1 MLGVIGCGLMGS
13 VILEGMLEK
22 KIVSPGDL
30 LIFDKDPG
38 RTVFLQEKWKLKV
51 ASDVKELCREASQII
66 FAVKP
71 QNIAELI
78 EDIKEVLSGQ
88 LIISIVAG
96 IKKSYLQEKAGKPL
110 RIVRV
115 MPNTPCLIGE
125 GMSIISTGKGV
136 SEKEEAFV
144 KDFMGALGKVV
155 LLEEKLLDAAA
166 GLSGCGPAFY
176 LLILEALT
184 DGGVEVGLN
193 RDTALM
199 LASQTMLG
207 TAKMVQETGEHPASL
222 KNKVTSPGG
231 LTSAGLLAMEEGS
244 VRASMIKAVVQ
255 AVQRGSLLGN

>member
-1 MLGVIGCGLMGS
+1 MLGVIGCGMMGS
-13 VILEGMLEK
+13 VILEGILNK
-22 KIVSPGDL
+22 KIVPAEDL
-30 LIFDKDPG
+30 LIFDKDLS
-38 RTVFLQEKWKLKV
+38 RTGSLQEKWKLRV
-51 ASDVKELCREASQII
+51 ATDVKEICREANQIL

-71 QNIAELI
+71 QNIAGLME
-78 EDIKEVLSGQ
+78 EIKELLFEQ
-88 LIISIVAG
+88 LIISIIAG
-96 IKKSYLQEKAGKPL
+96 IQINYLQEKAGKPL

-125 GMSIISTGKGV
+125 GMSIISTGKNV

-144 KDFMGALGKVV
+144 KDFMQALGKVV
-155 LLEEKLLDAAA
+155 LLEEKYLDAAA

-184 DGGVEVGLN
+184 DGGVEAGLN
-193 RDTALM
+193 RETALM

-207 TAKMVQETGEHPASL
+207 TARMVQETGEHPASL

-231 LTSAGLLAMEEGS
+231 LTSAGLLALEEGA